1 MGQHRLAFN
10 EQGTFKIVQL
20 TDLHLQDV
28 QHNALDQRTLEL
40 VERIIA
46 IEQPD
51 LIVYTGDIV
60 SSHDA
65 VDAAATEYAFR
76 RALQCAQH
84 AGIPFAVIYG
94 NHDSE
99 KHVTREQLQQI
110 ADQYT
115 LYQGESGP
123 AHIHGTGNYVLP
135 IQQADGMEAAALLYF
150 WDSGADAPEQIGG
163 YAWIHSD
170 QIHWYREQ
178 SKQYREQYGTVLPAL
193 GFMHIPLPEYREAWH
208 SDTTVGGKGED
219 VCCPDIN
226 SGLFAALLD
235 GQDVFAIFAGH
246 DHDNDYCGQWH
257 GIKLAFGR
265 VAGYNTYGNLPR
277 GARVIVL
284 HEGERRLDSW
294 LRLEDDTMMQQ
305 TSRLDYAVLDDG
317 LD

>member
-1 MGQHRLAFN
+1 MNHRLAFN

-28 QHNALDQRTLEL
+28 EHNPLDLRTIGL
-40 VERIIA
+40 VERIID

-51 LIVYTGDIV
+51 LIVFTGDIL

-65 VDAAATEYAFR
+65 DDAVATERAFR
-76 RALQCAQH
+76 RALQCAQD

-99 KHVTREQLQQI
+99 KHVTRQQLQHI
-110 ADQYT
+110 ADEYT
-115 LYQGESGP
+115 LHQGEAGP
-123 AHIHGTGNYVLP
+123 THIHGTGNYVLP
-135 IQQADGMEAAALLYF
+135 IQQVHGMDAAALLYF
-150 WDSGADAPEQIGG
+150 WDSGADAPEFIGG

-178 SKQYREQYGTVLPAL
+178 SAQFKKQDGQALPAL

-208 SDTTVGGKGED
+208 SDTTVGGKGEE
-219 VCCPDIN
+219 VCCADVN

-235 GQDVFAIFAGH
+235 GEDVFAVFAGH
-246 DHDNDYCGQWH
+246 DHDNDYRGQWH
-257 GIKLAFGR
+257 GIELVFGR
-265 VAGYNTYGNLPR
+265 VAGYNTYGSLSR
-277 GARVIVL
+277 GARVILL

-294 LRLEDDTMMQQ
+294 LRLEDDTVMRQ
-305 TSRLDYAVLDDG
+305 TSRMDYEEGDNGSD
-317 LD
+317 